1 MQNLN
6 ELNTTGLSVELL
18 HVQTNISFEL
28 PPNLAVVHIGKPND
42 QSPPDIDLTN
52 LPNADVISRIH
63 AQIQVEENNYFIED
77 LGSSNSTFLNN
88 VKLEPRTPYQL
99 KLGDKIDLG
108 QGGKVTFIFQNQQEY
123 PHNFIPAANPT
134 RFQSP
139 STKNNRQ
146 ATVDRPTKLV
156 GLALMITGVVILT
169 ANIQVGIFFRIPGI
183 LLCCAGAFVLF
194 QRRVNQNLGWL
205 LIALGIAVITFTGN
219 IFASVN
225 LLVILASS
233 ILFLIGYQLFT
244 TGKILD
250 YDLRSIKALIKK

>member
-6 ELNTTGLSVELL
+6 KLNTTRLSLELL
-18 HVQTNISFEL
+18 HVQTNTSFEL
-28 PPNLAVVHIGKPND
+28 PPNFAIVHIGKPND
-42 QSPPDIDLTN
+42 QSPPDIDVTN
-52 LPNADVISRIH
+52 LPDADIISRIH
-63 AQIQVEENNYFIED
+63 AQIQVEGSNYFIQD
-77 LGSSNSTFLNN
+77 LGSSNGTFLNN

-108 QGGKVTFIFQNQQEY
+108 QGAKVTFIFQIQQEY
-123 PHNFIPAANPT
+123 PQNFIPTANST

-139 STKNNRQ
+139 STENNRQ
-146 ATVDRPTKLV
+146 ATVDKTTKLV
-156 GLALMITGVVILT
+156 GLALMVTGVVILT
-169 ANIQVGIFFRIPGI
+169 ANIRVGILFRIPGI

-205 LIALGIAVITFTGN
+205 LIALGIAVIMFTGN

-233 ILFLIGYQLFT
+233 ILFLTGYKLFT

-250 YDLRSIKALIKK
+250 YDLRSLKALIKK